1 MNVQRL
7 SVHLTGWAQRN
18 EETAEGWAAHGLAD
32 ALRTERNLVTEDR
45 VLTLGRKAAAEHADA
60 YETAFRAGLAL
71 RGL

>member
-1 MNVQRL
+1 MDTSALRATL
-7 SVHLTGWAQRN
+7 ARWAEDWEHTPQ
-18 EETAEGWAAHGLAD
+18 GWAAHGLAD
-32 ALRTERNLVTEDR
+32 ALRTERGLVTEDR